1 MVRRKFIYNN
11 TTETNNKQGIR
22 QMHTYT
28 IINRPQSEQD
38 TGFNL
43 FEPCK
48 IKGIP
53 TNMTF
58 IQAGKLAQKARNAG
72 HDVCVYNTKAQ

>member
-1 MVRRKFIYNN
+1 MDN
-11 TTETNNKQGIR
+11 QA
-22 QMHTYT
+22 YT
-28 IINRPQSEQD
+28 IINRPQAEGD

-48 IKGIP
+48 IEGIP

-58 IQAGKLAQKARNAG
+58 IQAGKLAQKARAAG
-72 HDVCVYNTKAQ
+72 NDVCVYNTKAQ